1 MLSANRPGSVPPL
14 GKQTGAQR
22 ARHPSGDSG
31 TLPLAGPLPKGQS
44 PPTAGLLAECSAGS
58 PRSGG
63 AWGVL
68 GGHHLPESSE
78 GNTRPGCY
86 ILRARWVQF
95 TDTSFG
101 KAISSF
107 FIIYYYFFF
116 LCFQKAAAPTGLRLL
131 GQSTLVA
138 LPFFTCQPSRKYCT
152 GSLGRVCGT
161 VSKACCPVGI
171 NSLMVKSRLT
181 L

>member
-1 MLSANRPGSVPPL
+1 MAKGHCCSEQSQQGKEREGGSGTPRGARPGPW
-14 GKQTGAQR
+14 GA
-22 ARHPSGDSG
+22 A
-31 TLPLAGPLPKGQS
+31 LAGAAGGLPQ
-44 PPTAGLLAECSAGS
+44 
-58 PRSGG
+58 
-63 AWGVL
+63 
-68 GGHHLPESSE
+68 SSE
-78 GNTRPGCY
+78 GSTRPGCC

-95 TDTSFG
+95 TGKSLG
-101 KAISSF
+101 KAISQFFFSF
-107 FIIYYYFFF
+107 FSFFF
-116 LCFQKAAAPTGLRLL
+116 LCFQKAAAPRGLRLL

-161 VSKACCPVGI
+161 VSKACCPVGV

>member
-1 MLSANRPGSVPPL
+1 MTKGHCCSEQSKEREGGS
-14 GKQTGAQR
+14 
-22 ARHPSGDSG
+22 
-31 TLPLAGPLPKGQS
+31 
-44 PPTAGLLAECSAGS
+44 GS
-58 PRSGG
+58 PRGARGAAFAGAVGG
-63 AWGVL
+63 LPGWKR
-68 GGHHLPESSE
+68 LPESSE
-78 GNTRPGCY
+78 GNTRPGCC

-95 TDTSFG
+95 TGKSLG
-101 KAISSF
+101 KAISQFFFSF
-107 FIIYYYFFF
+107 FSFFFFF
-116 LCFQKAAAPTGLRLL
+116 LCFQKAAAPRGLRLL

-161 VSKACCPVGI
+161 VSKACCPVGV